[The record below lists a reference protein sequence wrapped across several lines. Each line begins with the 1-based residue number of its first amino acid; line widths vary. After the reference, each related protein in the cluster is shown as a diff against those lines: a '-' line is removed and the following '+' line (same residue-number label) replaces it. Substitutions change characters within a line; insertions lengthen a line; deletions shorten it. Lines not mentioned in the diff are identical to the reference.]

1 MPPGALRKLIAYH
14 NHHTHWTERVEH
26 LLLQLVTYTV
36 NANVT
41 GPAIPMDKFRPP
53 LTRAGAG
60 DGTGAGELAQAES
73 AAASYAGVTK
83 RGEHQQD

>member
-41 GPAIPMDKFRPP
+41 GAPIPMDKFRPP
-53 LTRAGAG
+53 LTRTGGGSPAQGA
-60 DGTGAGELAQAES
+60 DEIEA

-83 RGEHQQD
+83 RGEHQQN